1 MKSYNGLFKTEM
13 ATSTVDSEFKYTA
26 VLTPLADQ
34 VTKLFATKKPSVVV
48 SEEEIDSQESGRRKT
63 EEPDIKL
70 NEEISVQRLNREIN
84 DMFSKTASS
93 KKFANSKR
101 FTHKP
106 TREPMRFVF
115 NSQSSE

>member
-13 ATSTVDSEFKYTA
+13 ASSTVDSEFKYTA

-48 SEEEIDSQESGRRKT
+48 SEEEIDSHESGQRKT

-84 DMFSKTASS
+84 DMFAKTASS
-93 KKFANSKR
+93 KKPVNSNRFAQ
-101 FTHKP
+101 KP
-106 TREPMRFVF
+106 TREPMRF
-115 NSQSSE
+115 